1 MSYCNSENKILST
14 NEPIDPKI
22 YGEKDLPDYDNFPN
36 NGNLIQI
43 NSLSYTDKI
52 KSSGMHVLRSKGRND
67 YHLLYATSG
76 KTDIVENGVATPMP
90 LHTVRLY
97 LPNERQEYIKYYGR
111 TYWVHFSGYLLPE
124 ICNKLY
130 LYEHR
135 LFRPSDVKEFES
147 IFDRAAALYVAK
159 APNYEI
165 VCAALVMQLLSML
178 VVTDD
183 ADKPSAKNSSH
194 KELIYNAIRFMQTNI
209 REPFSIK
216 KYAKLCAMSE
226 SRFSTLFKEIVGT
239 SPLRF
244 FTRIKLEQAHY
255 LLSDTTVSVKEI
267 ATQIGFDDEFYFSRL
282 FHKYNGVSP
291 TQFRNMHKK
300 S

>member
-1 MSYCNSENKILST
+1 M
-14 NEPIDPKI
+14 PKRVPVCTPRI
-22 YGEKDLPDYDNFPN
+22 TPRDFSAFAEKSRF
-36 NGNLIQI
+36 
-43 NSLSYTDKI
+43 
-52 KSSGMHVLRSKGRND
+52 
-67 YHLLYATSG
+67 LL
-76 KTDIVENGVATPMP
+76 TP
-90 LHTVRLY
+90 
-97 LPNERQEYIKYYGR
+97 
-111 TYWVHFSGYLLPE
+111 
-124 ICNKLY
+124 C
-130 LYEHR
+130 
-135 LFRPSDVKEFES
+135 
-147 IFDRAAALYVAK
+147 
-159 APNYEI
+159 